1 MKSNDILRSLLC
13 AAFSLSSVLAH
24 AAITAGSKS
33 IGAVWFVGDSI
44 TQGNADGDS
53 TGGMRANVQGKL
65 PGAGY
70 TFTYTGHSTANTEG
84 LPATGSGITGNL
96 YQYHSGVSGAVIGT
110 NTG

>member
-13 AAFSLSSVLAH
+13 VAAFSLSSALAH

-33 IGAVWFVGDSI
+33 IAAVWFIGDSI

-53 TGGMRANVQGKL
+53 TGGMRANVYGKL
-65 PGAGY
+65 DGPVY
-70 TFTYTGHSTANTEG
+70 TFPYTVHSTANAEG

-96 YQYHSGVSGAVIGT
+96 SQYHSGVSGAVI
-110 NTG
+110 